1 MKQPAIPG
9 NTLSTADAVFIVIG
23 IVVGAGIFRTPSLVA
38 ASSGNETIFLLI
50 WLAGGLASFIGAMCY
65 AELASAFP
73 DAGGDYHFLT
83 RAFGKAP
90 GVLFAWARMTVI
102 QSGSIAM
109 LAFLIGDY
117 LSEVRS
123 LGAYSTSLYA
133 ALVIGFLTGAN
144 LAGIR
149 QGSGLQRL
157 FTSIIILGLLFIIA
171 AGLLADAGPAATPGT
186 AYAGHPALGSAMIFV
201 LLTYGGWN
209 EAAYLSAEVRDP
221 GRNMV
226 RVMFYSIGAITALYL
241 VINFALIRVLG
252 LEAMSGSEVVAA
264 DLMRRAMGEN
274 GARFISLLIAV
285 TALSTMNGSII
296 TGARTNYALGRDL
309 PAFAFLG
316 KWQGER
322 GTPVNAL
329 LLQGAISLLLV
340 FLGTGTRSGFVL
352 MVEYTAP
359 VFWLFFLL
367 AGMSLFVLRWKD
379 PHRQR
384 PFRVPLY
391 PLTPLLFCGICLYM
405 LISSVLYTGK
415 GSLLGL
421 AVLAAGLPILF
432 RKTSLHN
439 KRGEKA

>member
-9 NTLSTADAVFIVIG
+9 NTLSTTDAVLIVIG

-83 RAFGKAP
+83 RAFGRAP
-90 GVLFAWARMTVI
+90 GFLFAWARMTVI

-123 LGAYSTSLYA
+123 LGGYSTSLYA
-133 ALVIGFLTGAN
+133 ALVIGLLTGAN
-144 LAGIR
+144 LMGIR

-157 FTSIIILGLLFIIA
+157 FTSTIILGLLFVVA
-171 AGLLADAGPAATPGT
+171 AGLLADAGPAAAPGT
-186 AYAGHPALGSAMIFV
+186 VYAGHPAFGSAMIFV

-226 RVMFYSIGAITALYL
+226 RVMFYSIGVITALYL
-241 VINFALIRVLG
+241 VINLALVRGLG

-264 DLMRRAMGEN
+264 DLMRRAIGEN

-309 PAFAFLG
+309 PVFAFLG
-316 KWQGER
+316 RWQGER

-340 FLGTGTRSGFVL
+340 FLGTGTRSGFVV

-367 AGMSLFVLRWKD
+367 AGLSLFVLRWKD

-384 PFRVPLY
+384 PFLVPFY

-405 LISSVLYTGK
+405 LIASVLYTGM

-432 RKTSLHN
+432 LKKLMRQ
-439 KRGEKA
+439 